1 MPSSGTIIGRDFER
15 SGERTG
21 NHFLATGA
29 AHRGT
34 VTGTNSHRGSGVA
47 AVLIRVNG
55 LARREYV
62 LQHSPLSAVHELC
75 SGFAEPLCYAHR
87 EGHICHPCGAQVCQS
102 AGRAVDLPC
111 ESDPS
116 EA

>member
-1 MPSSGTIIGRDFER
+1 MTVDAGRKVRNLLMRLTLFDPER
-15 SGERTG
+15 APGS
-21 NHFLATGA
+21 
-29 AHRGT
+29 GT
-34 VTGTNSHRGSGVA
+34 VTGTNSHRGSEVA
-47 AVLIRVNG
+47 AVLIRVSG

-75 SGFAEPLCYAHR
+75 SGFAEPLCHAHR

-111 ESDPS
+111 ESSPS